1 MPGYIIY
8 QGPSLIDNKPIVVI
22 YLTGSNNTKTG
33 NMAQTY
39 VLRSDIDPIAASRQG
54 EDYSICGDCP
64 HRGTPNPDKLKGWAE
79 NRSCYVNLIH
89 GPNQVYKAFKAG
101 KYKTAGYPTLGK
113 DWMPLQDIGE
123 GQNIRIGSYG
133 DPLAVPSA
141 VWANLT
147 RRAKGWTGY
156 THQAFNNP
164 HHGSSDLCM
173 ISADTLQQ
181 AQEAQTQG
189 KRTFR
194 VIPIADWQTQGK
206 AALLHSEIICPAS
219 TEAGKVTT
227 CDKCNL
233 CQGQT
238 LKAKSIAIV
247 AHGAGSK
254 HHKGL

>member
-1 MPGYIIY
+1 MPGFIIY
-8 QGPSLIDNKPIVVI
+8 EGPSLIDQKPIVVV

-39 VLRSDIDPIAASRQG
+39 ILRSDIDPITASRQG

-64 HRGTPNPDKLKGWAE
+64 HRGTPNPNKTKGWAD

-101 KYKTAGYPTLGK
+101 KYSDCTKYSQLPILG
-113 DWMPLQDIGE
+113 QN
-123 GQNIRIGSYG
+123 QNIRIGSYG
-133 DPLAVPSA
+133 DPLAVPSR
-141 VWANLT
+141 VWSSLV
-147 RRAKGWTGY
+147 RQSKGWTGY

-173 ISADTLQQ
+173 VSADTLQQ
-181 AQEAQTQG
+181 AQEAHTQG

-194 VIPIADWQTQGK
+194 VIPIADWATKGK
-206 AALLHSEIICPAS
+206 AALLQSELLCPAS
-219 TEAGKVTT
+219 NEAGKVTT
-227 CDKCNL
+227 CYNCNL

-247 AHGAGSK
+247 AHGAGRK
-254 HHKGL
+254 HHKGA